1 MKTETKA
8 ASPAVNYAP
17 LYWLAAGT
25 FAVGTEAFMIAA
37 LLPKIATDVSVSLQ
51 AAGQLVTIFAL
62 TYAVTSPVLT
72 ALTGGFDRRK
82 LLIVAMLAFGAA
94 NLVAA
99 SASGYWSLAG
109 ARFLLA
115 VCAGIYTPSAT
126 ALAGALVPPDRRG
139 LALAIVT
146 GGTSLAVALGVPLGA
161 LIGSRFGWRMTFVA
175 VAGLSLVALA
185 GLIFRIPHD
194 VGKGLPSTTVRTRI
208 AVVRQSDTLAA
219 LFVTTLWGVGTY
231 ANYTF
236 IAPLFMRL
244 IGFDGARMSCVLFLW
259 GAAACVGLLIGGMAS
274 DRIGDRRV
282 ISFALL
288 TLAFALFS
296 LSLSAWHLTIT
307 GALVPVLVASIVWG
321 FSAWAFFPAQQARLI
336 RIAGTHVAPVVLS
349 LNASFMYLGFSC
361 GAVLGALTLT
371 VGGLSDL
378 GWVGA
383 LCELV
388 ALAYF
393 LVMTQ
398 NQRTPNINRAVY
410 RPSN

>member
-1 MKTETKA
+1 MKTELKA
-8 ASPAVNYAP
+8 MAPAVNYVP
-17 LYWLAAGT
+17 LYWLAVGT

-37 LLPKIATDVSVSLQ
+37 ILPKIAKDVSVSLQ
-51 AAGQLVTIFAL
+51 VAGQLVTIFAL

-72 ALTGGFDRRK
+72 ALTGGLDRRK
-82 LLIVAMLAFGAA
+82 LLILAMTAFAAA

-126 ALAGALVPPDRRG
+126 ALAGALVPPERRG

-161 LIGSRFGWRMTFVA
+161 LIGFRFGWRMTFVA
-175 VAGLSLVALA
+175 VAVLSFVALA
-185 GLIFRIPHD
+185 GLVFRIPHD
-194 VGKGLPSTTVRTRI
+194 IGKGLPSTTMRTRI
-208 AVVRQSDTLAA
+208 AVVRQTDTLSA

-231 ANYTF
+231 ANYTY
-236 IAPLFMRL
+236 IAPLFMHL
-244 IGFDGARMSCVLFLW
+244 IGFDGAKMSCILFLW
-259 GAAACVGLLIGGMAS
+259 GTSACVGLLLGGLAS

-288 TLAFALFS
+288 TLALALFS
-296 LSLSAWHLTIT
+296 LSLSAWFLTIT
-307 GALVPVLVASIVWG
+307 GALVSVLVASVVWG
-321 FSAWAFFPAQQARLI
+321 FSAWAFFPAQQSRLI
-336 RIAGTHVAPVVLS
+336 KIAGTHVAPVVLS

-361 GAVLGALTLT
+361 GALLGSLTLT
-371 VGGLSDL
+371 VGKLSDL

-388 ALAYF
+388 ALIYF
-393 LVMTQ
+393 LVITQ
-398 NQRTPNINRAVY
+398 NRRTQNLNQAVY

>member
-1 MKTETKA
+1 MKSTTKTTD
-8 ASPAVNYAP
+8 PAINYAP

-37 LLPKIATDVSVSLQ
+37 LLPKIASDVSVSLP

-62 TYAVTSPVLT
+62 AYAVSSPVLT

-82 LLIVAMLAFGAA
+82 VLILAMTAFAA
-94 NLVAA
+94 SNLVAA
-99 SASGYWSLAG
+99 SASSYWSLAG

-175 VAGLSLVALA
+175 VAALSIAALA
-185 GLIFRIPHD
+185 GLIFRIPPD
-194 VGKGLPSTTVRTRI
+194 IGQGLPSTTLRTRI
-208 AVVRQSDTLAA
+208 AVVRQTGTLSA
-219 LFVTTLWGVGTY
+219 LLVTTLWGVGTY

-236 IAPLFMRL
+236 ITPMFMNGL
-244 IGFDGARMSCVLFLW
+244 GFDGVEMSVVLFLW
-259 GAAACVGLLIGGMAS
+259 GASACAGLLLGGMAS
-274 DRIGDRRV
+274 DRIGNRRV

-288 TLAFALFS
+288 TLMCALFS
-296 LSLSAWHLTIT
+296 LSLSAWFLTVA
-307 GALVPVLVASIVWG
+307 GALVPVLFVAAVWG

-336 RIAGTHVAPVVLS
+336 EIAGTHVAPVVLS

-361 GAVLGALTLT
+361 GAVLGSLTLT
-371 VGGLSDL
+371 LGKLSDL

-383 LCELV
+383 LGELL
-388 ALAYF
+388 ALVYF
-393 LVMTQ
+393 QVITQ
-398 NQRTPNINRAVY
+398 NHRKPHLNAAAC
-410 RPSN
+410 RPAN